1 MSPKTIALRRTSP
14 MISESGWKEKEAAEN
29 MCETMSRGK
38 N

>member
-1 MSPKTIALRRTSP
+1 MPLKTIALRRKSS

-29 MCETMSRGK
+29 MCETMSGGK